1 MVMSSTH
8 GMEGDDSMADNPMVT
23 LLDPTA
29 EDVPEEHPI
38 APRIGSLSGTT
49 VALLDNTKHNSDRFL
64 AGIAD
69 GLVQQYGVAR
79 VVHRQKANANSPAP
93 ADLLDDVASADVVVH
108 AVAD

>member
-1 MVMSSTH
+1 MAVD
-8 GMEGDDSMADNPMVT
+8 GMIT

-29 EDVPEEHPI
+29 EDVPEELAT
-38 APRIGSLSGTT
+38 APRIPSLSGAT

-64 AGIAD
+64 AGIGD
-69 GLVQQYGVAR
+69 GLVRHYGVAK

-93 ADLLDDVASADVVVH
+93 PDLLDDVASADVVVH

>member
-1 MVMSSTH
+1 
-8 GMEGDDSMADNPMVT
+8 MADEGMVV

-29 EDVPEEHPI
+29 EDVPEELPI
-38 APRIGSLSGTT
+38 APRIASLSGVT

-64 AGIAD
+64 VGIGE
-69 GLVQQYGVAR
+69 GLIAEYGVAK

-93 ADLLDDVASADVVVH
+93 PELLDDVAAADVVVH

>member
-1 MVMSSTH
+1 
-8 GMEGDDSMADNPMVT
+8 MADEGMIT

-29 EDVPEEHPI
+29 EDVPEELPV
-38 APRIGSLSGTT
+38 APRIFSLSGAT

-64 AGIAD
+64 AGVAE
-69 GLVQQYGVAR
+69 GLMQQYGVAR

-93 ADLLDDVASADVVVH
+93 TELLDEVASADVVVH